1 VNYHF
6 EKSAVREFTSYNKTL
21 INVSDY
27 DPMNPSTSRLNSDSS
42 DSEKLHLP
50 IPEQNNNEIP
60 IDNNSENFC
69 VSLIDI
75 VGSTRIVSTIDS
87 SRNIRHFYG
96 TFLNSVANILKKYN
110 AKIIKTVGDG
120 VISYFPETIDTT
132 NISAFENVLKCSFA
146 QIEER
151 SNINTILLEHNLPK
165 ISYRVSIDYGK
176 VERTQIKGFDKE
188 DLFGSTVNFCSKIN
202 LFALPNSIIVGNDLY
217 RIMKSLKVS
226 SGKYR
231 LEEMK
236 SYYCGAGK
244 FSYPLYLLSRV
255 NQTNIE
261 HVNPLNRSLDD
272 IKKYV
277 SNGIKSSRIPKIL
290 LVDDEKDD
298 LIVLEKFLKLGG
310 FEVNSFSNPRQALQH
325 YVNTDPYSYDLII
338 SDIRMPEINGF
349 QLYYRLKS
357 IKHDVKILFATCLN
371 IAEELLTLLPEVGPQ
386 QVIQK
391 PIDKEKFIEIVK
403 RQIL

>member
-1 VNYHF
+1 MNYYF
-6 EKSAVREFTSYNKTL
+6 EKSAVREVRSYKKPL
-21 INVSDY
+21 IDVADNNTINLY
-27 DPMNPSTSRLNSDSS
+27 TNRLNSC
-42 DSEKLHLP
+42 SENLRVP
-50 IPEQNNNEIP
+50 ILGQNNNEIP

-75 VGSTRIVSTIDS
+75 VGSTRIVSTINS
-87 SRNIRHFYG
+87 SRNIRNFYG
-96 TFLNSVANILKKYN
+96 IFLNSVANILKKYH

-132 NISAFENVLKCSFA
+132 DIRAFENVLKCSFA

-151 SNINTILLEHNLPK
+151 SNINTILLEHNLPR

-202 LFALPNSIIVGNDLY
+202 LFATPNSIIVGNDLY

-226 SGKYR
+226 SGQYK
-231 LEEMK
+231 LEEMQ

-255 NQTNIE
+255 NQSNIE
-261 HVNPLNRSLDD
+261 HANPLNRSLDE

-277 SNGIKSSRIPKIL
+277 SNGIKSSRKPKIL

-298 LIVLEKFLKLGG
+298 LVVLEKFLKLGG
-310 FEVNSFSNPRQALQH
+310 FEVNSFSNPRQALLH
-325 YVNTDPYSYDLII
+325 YANTDPYSYDLII

>member
-1 VNYHF
+1 MNCYF
-6 EKSAVREFTSYNKTL
+6 DKSGVRQDTNNKKPLNDITYNNLTAL
-21 INVSDY
+21 SIN
-27 DPMNPSTSRLNSDSS
+27 RLNSDSKNS
-42 DSEKLHLP
+42 HSP
-50 IPEQNNNEIP
+50 VPEQNNVNQVP
-60 IDNNSENFC
+60 LNNSSENFC

-75 VGSTRIVSTIDS
+75 IDSTRIVSTINS
-87 SRNIRHFYG
+87 SRNIRDFYG
-96 TFLNSVANILKKYN
+96 TFLNSVANILKKYH

-120 VISYFPETIDTT
+120 IISYFPETMDTS
-132 NISAFENVLKCSFA
+132 NISAFENVVKCSFA

-151 SNINTILLEHNLPK
+151 SSINTILLEHNLPT

-202 LFALPNSIIVGNDLY
+202 LYAPPNSIIMGNDLY
-217 RIMKSLKVS
+217 QIMKSINVTNS
-226 SGKYR
+226 SYK
-231 LEEMK
+231 LDEMK

-255 NQTNIE
+255 NQSNIG
-261 HVNPLNRSLDD
+261 HINHLNRSLDG
-272 IKKYV
+272 IRKYV
-277 SNGIKSSRIPKIL
+277 FNGIKSSRLPKIL

-310 FEVNSFSNPRQALQH
+310 FEVNSFSNPRQALMH
-325 YVNTDPYSYDLII
+325 YATSDPYSYDLII
-338 SDIRMPEINGF
+338 TDIRMPEINGF
-349 QLYYRLKS
+349 QLYYKLKS

-371 IAEELLTLLPEVGPQ
+371 IAEELLTLLPEVDPQ
-386 QVIQK
+386 QVILK

-403 RQIL
+403 KQIQ

>member
-1 VNYHF
+1 MNYYF
-6 EKSAVREFTSYNKTL
+6 EKSAVREVRSYKKPL
-21 INVSDY
+21 IDVAENNTINLY
-27 DPMNPSTSRLNSDSS
+27 TNRLNSG
-42 DSEKLHLP
+42 SENLHVP
-50 IPEQNNNEIP
+50 ILGQNNNEIP

-75 VGSTRIVSTIDS
+75 VGSTRIVSTINS
-87 SRNIRHFYG
+87 SRNIRNFYG
-96 TFLNSVANILKKYN
+96 IFLNSVANILKKYH

-132 NISAFENVLKCSFA
+132 NIRAFENVLKCSFA

-151 SNINTILLEHNLPK
+151 SNINTILLEHNLPR

-202 LFALPNSIIVGNDLY
+202 LFATPNSIIVGNDLY

-226 SGKYR
+226 SGQYK
-231 LEEMK
+231 LDEMQ

-244 FSYPLYLLSRV
+244 FSYPLYLLSKV
-255 NQTNIE
+255 NQSKIE
-261 HVNPLNRSLDD
+261 HANPLNRSLDE

-277 SNGIKSSRIPKIL
+277 SNGIKSSRKPKIL

-310 FEVNSFSNPRQALQH
+310 FEVNSFSNPRQALLH
-325 YVNTDPYSYDLII
+325 YADTDPYSYDLII

>member
-1 VNYHF
+1 MNCYF
-6 EKSAVREFTSYNKTL
+6 DKSGVRQDTNNKKPLNDITYNNLTAL
-21 INVSDY
+21 SIN
-27 DPMNPSTSRLNSDSS
+27 RLNSDSKNS
-42 DSEKLHLP
+42 HSP
-50 IPEQNNNEIP
+50 VPEQNNVNQVP
-60 IDNNSENFC
+60 LNNSSENFC

-75 VGSTRIVSTIDS
+75 IDSTRIVSTINS
-87 SRNIRHFYG
+87 SRNIRDFYG
-96 TFLNSVANILKKYN
+96 TFLNSVANILKKYH

-120 VISYFPETIDTT
+120 IISYFPETMDTS
-132 NISAFENVLKCSFA
+132 NISAFENVVKCSFA

-151 SNINTILLEHNLPK
+151 SSINTILLEHNLPT

-202 LFALPNSIIVGNDLY
+202 LYAPPNSIIMGNDLY
-217 RIMKSLKVS
+217 QIMKSINVTNSPYKLD
-226 SGKYR
+226 
-231 LEEMK
+231 EMK

-255 NQTNIE
+255 NQSNIG
-261 HVNPLNRSLDD
+261 HINHLNRSLDG
-272 IKKYV
+272 IRKYV
-277 SNGIKSSRIPKIL
+277 FNGIKSSRLPKIL

-310 FEVNSFSNPRQALQH
+310 FEVNSFSNPRQALMH
-325 YVNTDPYSYDLII
+325 YATSDPYSYDLII
-338 SDIRMPEINGF
+338 TDIRMPEINGF
-349 QLYYRLKS
+349 QLYYKLKS

-371 IAEELLTLLPEVGPQ
+371 IAEELLTLLPEVDPQ
-386 QVIQK
+386 QVILK

-403 RQIL
+403 KQIQ

>member
-1 VNYHF
+1 MNYYF
-6 EKSAVREFTSYNKTL
+6 EKSAVREVRSYKKPL
-21 INVSDY
+21 IDVAENNTINLY
-27 DPMNPSTSRLNSDSS
+27 TNRLNSG
-42 DSEKLHLP
+42 SENLHVP
-50 IPEQNNNEIP
+50 ILGQNNNEIP

-75 VGSTRIVSTIDS
+75 VGSTRIVSTINS
-87 SRNIRHFYG
+87 SRNIRNFYG
-96 TFLNSVANILKKYN
+96 IFLNSVANILKKYH

-132 NISAFENVLKCSFA
+132 NIRAFENVLKCSFA

-151 SNINTILLEHNLPK
+151 SNINTILLEHNLPR

-202 LFALPNSIIVGNDLY
+202 LFATPNSIIVGNDLY

-226 SGKYR
+226 SGQYK
-231 LEEMK
+231 LEEMQ

-255 NQTNIE
+255 NQSKIE
-261 HVNPLNRSLDD
+261 HANPLNRSLDE

-277 SNGIKSSRIPKIL
+277 SNGIKSSRKPKIL

-298 LIVLEKFLKLGG
+298 LVVLEKFLKLGG
-310 FEVNSFSNPRQALQH
+310 FEVNSFSNPRQALLH
-325 YVNTDPYSYDLII
+325 YADTDPYSYDLII

>member
-1 VNYHF
+1 MNCYF
-6 EKSAVREFTSYNKTL
+6 GKSAVGEDTNNKKWL
-21 INVSDY
+21 IDLANNNTIQSSI
-27 DPMNPSTSRLNSDSS
+27 NRLNSDSKNS
-42 DSEKLHLP
+42 SPTVPEKNSSNDVPLK
-50 IPEQNNNEIP
+50 
-60 IDNNSENFC
+60 NNSENFC

-87 SRNIRHFYG
+87 SKNIRNFYG
-96 TFLNSVANILKKYN
+96 TFLNSVANILKKYH

-120 VISYFPETIDTT
+120 IISYFPETMDTS
-132 NISAFENVLKCSFA
+132 NLSAFENVVKCSFA

-151 SNINTILLEHNLPK
+151 SNINSTLLENNLPT

-202 LFALPNSIIVGNDLY
+202 LFAPPNSIVMGNDLY
-217 RIMKSLKVS
+217 QIMKSLKVIS
-226 SGKYR
+226 TPFK
-231 LEEMK
+231 LEEMN

-255 NQTNIE
+255 NQTNME
-261 HVNPLNRSLDD
+261 HIHPLNRSLDE
-272 IKKYV
+272 IRKYV
-277 SNGIKSSRIPKIL
+277 FNGIKSSRAPKIL

-298 LIVLEKFLKLGG
+298 LVVLEKFLKLGG
-310 FEVNSFSNPRQALQH
+310 FEVNSFSNPRQALLH
-325 YVNTDPYSYDLII
+325 YANTDPYSYDLII

-349 QLYYRLKS
+349 QLYYKLKS
-357 IKHDVKILFATCLN
+357 IKHDAKILFATCLN
-371 IAEELLTLLPEVGPQ
+371 IAEELLELLPEVDPP

-391 PIDKEKFIEIVK
+391 PIEKKKFIEIVK
-403 RQIL
+403 KQIL

>member
-1 VNYHF
+1 MNCYF
-6 EKSAVREFTSYNKTL
+6 GKSAVGEDTNNKKWL
-21 INVSDY
+21 IDLANNNTIQSSI
-27 DPMNPSTSRLNSDSS
+27 NRLNSDSKNS
-42 DSEKLHLP
+42 CPTVPEKNSSNDVPL
-50 IPEQNNNEIP
+50 E
-60 IDNNSENFC
+60 NNSENFC

-87 SRNIRHFYG
+87 SKNIRNFYG
-96 TFLNSVANILKKYN
+96 TFLNSVANILKKYH

-120 VISYFPETIDTT
+120 IISYFPETIDTS
-132 NISAFENVLKCSFA
+132 NLSAFEKVVKCSFA

-151 SNINTILLEHNLPK
+151 SNINSTLLEYNLPT

-202 LFALPNSIIVGNDLY
+202 LFAPPNSIVMGNDLY
-217 RIMKSLKVS
+217 QIMKSLKVIS
-226 SGKYR
+226 TPFK
-231 LEEMK
+231 LEEMN

-255 NQTNIE
+255 NQTNME
-261 HVNPLNRSLDD
+261 HIHPLNRSLDE
-272 IKKYV
+272 IRKYV
-277 SNGIKSSRIPKIL
+277 FNGIKSSRAPKIL

-298 LIVLEKFLKLGG
+298 LVVLEKFLKLGG
-310 FEVNSFSNPRQALQH
+310 FEVNSFSNPRQALLH
-325 YVNTDPYSYDLII
+325 YANTDPYSYDLII

-349 QLYYRLKS
+349 QLYYKLKS
-357 IKHDVKILFATCLN
+357 IKHDAKILFATCLN
-371 IAEELLTLLPEVGPQ
+371 IAEELLELLPEVDPP

-391 PIDKEKFIEIVK
+391 PIEKKKFIEIVK
-403 RQIL
+403 KQIL

>member
-1 VNYHF
+1 MNCYF
-6 EKSAVREFTSYNKTL
+6 EKSAVREVTSYNKPL
-21 INVSDY
+21 IDVADNNT
-27 DPMNPSTSRLNSDSS
+27 MNLYTNRPNSG
-42 DSEKLHLP
+42 SENLRVP
-50 IPEQNNNEIP
+50 ILGQNNNEIP

-75 VGSTRIVSTIDS
+75 VGSTRIVSTINS
-87 SRNIRHFYG
+87 SRNIRNFYG
-96 TFLNSVANILKKYN
+96 IFLNSVANILKKYH

-132 NISAFENVLKCSFA
+132 NIKAFENVLKCSFA

-151 SNINTILLEHNLPK
+151 SNINCILLEHNLPK

-202 LFALPNSIIVGNDLY
+202 LFASPNSIIVGNDLY
-217 RIMKSLKVS
+217 RIMKSLKTG
-226 SGKYR
+226 SGQYK

-255 NQTNIE
+255 NQTNTE
-261 HVNPLNRSLDD
+261 HANPLNRSLDE

-277 SNGIKSSRIPKIL
+277 SNGIKSSRKPKIL

-298 LIVLEKFLKLGG
+298 LVVLEKFLKLGG
-310 FEVNSFSNPRQALQH
+310 FEVNSFSNPRQALLH
-325 YVNTDPYSYDLII
+325 YANTDPYSYDLII

-391 PIDKEKFIEIVK
+391 PIEKEKFIEIVK

>member
-1 VNYHF
+1 MNYYF
-6 EKSAVREFTSYNKTL
+6 EKSAVREVTSYNKPL
-21 INVSDY
+21 IDVADNNT
-27 DPMNPSTSRLNSDSS
+27 MNLYTNRLNSGL
-42 DSEKLHLP
+42 ENLHVP
-50 IPEQNNNEIP
+50 ILGQNNNEIP

-75 VGSTRIVSTIDS
+75 VGSTRIVSTINS
-87 SRNIRHFYG
+87 SRNIRNFYG
-96 TFLNSVANILKKYN
+96 IFLNSVANILKKYH

-132 NISAFENVLKCSFA
+132 NIKAFENVLKCSFA

-202 LFALPNSIIVGNDLY
+202 LFASPNSIIVGNDLY
-217 RIMKSLKVS
+217 RIMKSLKTG
-226 SGKYR
+226 SGQYK

-261 HVNPLNRSLDD
+261 HANPLNRSLDE

-277 SNGIKSSRIPKIL
+277 SNGIKCSRKPKIL

-298 LIVLEKFLKLGG
+298 LVVLEKFLKLGG
-310 FEVNSFSNPRQALQH
+310 FEVNSFSNPRQALLH
-325 YVNTDPYSYDLII
+325 YANTDPYSYDLIV

-391 PIDKEKFIEIVK
+391 PIEKEKFIEIVK

>member
-1 VNYHF
+1 MNYYF
-6 EKSAVREFTSYNKTL
+6 EKSAVREVRSYKKPL
-21 INVSDY
+21 IDVAENNTINLY
-27 DPMNPSTSRLNSDSS
+27 TNRLNSG
-42 DSEKLHLP
+42 SENLHVP
-50 IPEQNNNEIP
+50 ILGQNNNEIP

-75 VGSTRIVSTIDS
+75 VGSTRIVSTINS
-87 SRNIRHFYG
+87 SRNIRNFYG
-96 TFLNSVANILKKYN
+96 IFLNSVANILKKYH

-132 NISAFENVLKCSFA
+132 NIRAFENVLKCSFA

-151 SNINTILLEHNLPK
+151 SNINTILLEHNLPR

-202 LFALPNSIIVGNDLY
+202 LFATPNSIIVGNDLY

-226 SGKYR
+226 SGQYK
-231 LEEMK
+231 LEEMQ

-255 NQTNIE
+255 NQSNIE
-261 HVNPLNRSLDD
+261 HANPLNRSLDE

-277 SNGIKSSRIPKIL
+277 SNGIKSSRKPKIL

-310 FEVNSFSNPRQALQH
+310 FEVNSFSNPRQALLH
-325 YVNTDPYSYDLII
+325 YADTDPYSYDLII

>member
-1 VNYHF
+1 MNYYF
-6 EKSAVREFTSYNKTL
+6 EKSEVREVTSYNKPL
-21 INVSDY
+21 IDVADNNT
-27 DPMNPSTSRLNSDSS
+27 MNLYTNRLNSGL
-42 DSEKLHLP
+42 ENLHVP
-50 IPEQNNNEIP
+50 ILGQNNNEIP

-75 VGSTRIVSTIDS
+75 VGSTRIVSTINS
-87 SRNIRHFYG
+87 SRNIRNFYG
-96 TFLNSVANILKKYN
+96 IFLNSVANILKKYH

-132 NISAFENVLKCSFA
+132 NIKAFENVLKCSFA

-202 LFALPNSIIVGNDLY
+202 LFASPNSIIVGNDLY
-217 RIMKSLKVS
+217 RIMKSLKTG
-226 SGKYR
+226 SGQYK

-261 HVNPLNRSLDD
+261 HANPLNRSLDE

-277 SNGIKSSRIPKIL
+277 SNGIKCSRKPKIL

-298 LIVLEKFLKLGG
+298 LVVLEKFLKLGG
-310 FEVNSFSNPRQALQH
+310 FEVNSFSNPRQALLH
-325 YVNTDPYSYDLII
+325 YANTDPYSYDLII

-391 PIDKEKFIEIVK
+391 PIEKEKFIEIVK

>member
-1 VNYHF
+1 VNYYF
-6 EKSAVREFTSYNKTL
+6 EKSAVREVRSYKKPL
-21 INVSDY
+21 IDVAENNTINLY
-27 DPMNPSTSRLNSDSS
+27 TNRLNSG
-42 DSEKLHLP
+42 SENLHVP
-50 IPEQNNNEIP
+50 ILGQNNNEIP

-75 VGSTRIVSTIDS
+75 VGSTRIVSTINS
-87 SRNIRHFYG
+87 SRNIRNFYG
-96 TFLNSVANILKKYN
+96 IFLNSVANILKKYH

-132 NISAFENVLKCSFA
+132 NIRAFENVLKCSFA

-151 SNINTILLEHNLPK
+151 SNINTILLEHNLPR

-202 LFALPNSIIVGNDLY
+202 LFATPNSIIVGNDLY

-226 SGKYR
+226 SGQYK
-231 LEEMK
+231 LDEMQ

-255 NQTNIE
+255 NQSKIE
-261 HVNPLNRSLDD
+261 HANPLNRSLDE

-277 SNGIKSSRIPKIL
+277 SNGIKSSRKPKIL

-310 FEVNSFSNPRQALQH
+310 FEVNSFSNPRQALLH
-325 YVNTDPYSYDLII
+325 YADTDPYSYDLII

>member
-1 VNYHF
+1 VNYYF
-6 EKSAVREFTSYNKTL
+6 EKSAVREVRSYKKPL
-21 INVSDY
+21 IDVAENNTINLY
-27 DPMNPSTSRLNSDSS
+27 TNRLNSG
-42 DSEKLHLP
+42 SENLHVP
-50 IPEQNNNEIP
+50 ILGQNNNEIP

-75 VGSTRIVSTIDS
+75 VGSTRIVSTINS
-87 SRNIRHFYG
+87 SRNIRNFYG
-96 TFLNSVANILKKYN
+96 IFLNSVANILKKYH

-132 NISAFENVLKCSFA
+132 NIRAFENVLKCSFA

-151 SNINTILLEHNLPK
+151 SNINTILLEHNLPR

-202 LFALPNSIIVGNDLY
+202 LFATPNSIIVGNDLY

-226 SGKYR
+226 SGQYK
-231 LEEMK
+231 LEEMQ

-255 NQTNIE
+255 NQSKIE
-261 HVNPLNRSLDD
+261 HANPLNRSLDE

-277 SNGIKSSRIPKIL
+277 SNGIKSSRKPKIL

-310 FEVNSFSNPRQALQH
+310 FEVNSFSNPRQALLH
-325 YVNTDPYSYDLII
+325 YADTDPYSYDLII

>member
-1 VNYHF
+1 
-6 EKSAVREFTSYNKTL
+6 
-21 INVSDY
+21 
-27 DPMNPSTSRLNSDSS
+27 MNPSTSRLNSDS
-42 DSEKLHLP
+42 ETLHLP

-202 LFALPNSIIVGNDLY
+202 LFAPPNSIIVGNDLY

-226 SGKYR
+226 SSKYR

-391 PIDKEKFIEIVK
+391 PIEKEKFIEIVK
-403 RQIL
+403 KQIL

>member
-1 VNYHF
+1 MNCYF
-6 EKSAVREFTSYNKTL
+6 NKSAVREDTSNKEWL
-21 INVSDY
+21 ANIVDN
-27 DPMNPSTSRLNSDSS
+27 NAIPSSTNRLSSYSKNSHPTIPDQNSS
-42 DSEKLHLP
+42 NGIALE
-50 IPEQNNNEIP
+50 
-60 IDNNSENFC
+60 NNSENFC

-87 SRNIRHFYG
+87 SKNIRNFYG
-96 TFLNSVANILKKYN
+96 TFINSVANILKKHH

-120 VISYFPETIDTT
+120 IISYFPETIDTS
-132 NISAFENVLKCSFA
+132 NLSAFENVVKCSFA

-151 SNINTILLEHNLPK
+151 SSINATLLENNLPT

-202 LFALPNSIIVGNDLY
+202 LYAPPNSIVIGNDLCQ
-217 RIMKSLKVS
+217 IMKSLKVIS
-226 SGKYR
+226 TPYK
-231 LEEMK
+231 LEEMN

-255 NQTNIE
+255 NQTHMAHI
-261 HVNPLNRSLDD
+261 NPLNRSLDE
-272 IKKYV
+272 IRKYV
-277 SNGIKSSRIPKIL
+277 FNGIKSYRAPKIL

-298 LIVLEKFLKLGG
+298 LVVLEKFLKLGG
-310 FEVNSFSNPRQALQH
+310 FEVNSFSNPRQALFH
-325 YVNTDPYSYDLII
+325 YANTDPYSYDLII

-349 QLYYRLKS
+349 QLYYKLKS

-371 IAEELLTLLPEVGPQ
+371 IAEELLTLVPEVDPP

-391 PIDKEKFIEIVK
+391 PIEKEKFIEIVK
-403 RQIL
+403 KQILC

>member
-1 VNYHF
+1 MNYYF
-6 EKSAVREFTSYNKTL
+6 EKSAVRDDTSYNKTL
-21 INVSDY
+21 IDVTDNNTMDL
-27 DPMNPSTSRLNSDSS
+27 STIRLNSDS
-42 DSEKLHLP
+42 KNLHAP
-50 IPEQNNNEIP
+50 IPGQNNNEVP

-87 SRNIRHFYG
+87 SKNIRNFYAI
-96 TFLNSVANILKKYN
+96 FLNSVANILKKYH
-110 AKIIKTVGDG
+110 ARIMKTVGDG

-132 NISAFENVLKCSFA
+132 NISAFENVLKCCFA

-151 SNINTILLEHNLPK
+151 ANINTLLLEHNLPK
-165 ISYRVSIDYGK
+165 ISYRISIDYGK

-217 RIMKSLKVS
+217 QIMKSLKVS
-226 SGKYR
+226 TGPYK

-244 FSYPLYLLSRV
+244 FSYPLYLLSKV
-255 NQTNIE
+255 NQINIE
-261 HVNPLNRSLDD
+261 HINPLNRSLDE

-277 SNGIKSSRIPKIL
+277 FNGIKSSRTAKIL
-290 LVDDEKDD
+290 LVDNEIDD
-298 LIVLEKFLKLGG
+298 LVVLEKFLKLGG
-310 FEVNSFSNPRQALQH
+310 FEVNSFSDPRQALLH
-325 YVNTDPYSYDLII
+325 YANTDPDYYDLII

-371 IAEELLTLLPEVGPQ
+371 IAEELLTLIPEVGPQ

-391 PIDKEKFIEIVK
+391 PIEKEKFIEIVK
-403 RQIL
+403 KQIL

>member
-1 VNYHF
+1 MNYYF
-6 EKSAVREFTSYNKTL
+6 EKSAVREVTSYNKPL
-21 INVSDY
+21 IDVADNNT
-27 DPMNPSTSRLNSDSS
+27 MNLYTNRLNSGL
-42 DSEKLHLP
+42 ENLHVP
-50 IPEQNNNEIP
+50 ILGQNNNEIP

-75 VGSTRIVSTIDS
+75 VGSTRIVSTINS
-87 SRNIRHFYG
+87 SRNIRNFYG
-96 TFLNSVANILKKYN
+96 IFLNSVANILKKYH

-132 NISAFENVLKCSFA
+132 NIKAFENVLKCSFA

-202 LFALPNSIIVGNDLY
+202 LFASPNSIIVGNDLY
-217 RIMKSLKVS
+217 RIMKSLKTG
-226 SGKYR
+226 SGQYK

-261 HVNPLNRSLDD
+261 HANPLNRSLDE

-277 SNGIKSSRIPKIL
+277 SNGIKCSRKPKIL

-298 LIVLEKFLKLGG
+298 LVVLEKFLKLGG
-310 FEVNSFSNPRQALQH
+310 FEVNSFSNPRQALLH
-325 YVNTDPYSYDLII
+325 YANTDPYSYDLII

-391 PIDKEKFIEIVK
+391 PIEKEKFIEIVK

>member
-1 VNYHF
+1 MNCYF
-6 EKSAVREFTSYNKTL
+6 NKSAVRDDTSDKECL
-21 INVSDY
+21 IDIADNNAISS
-27 DPMNPSTSRLNSDSS
+27 STNRLNSYSKDSY
-42 DSEKLHLP
+42 P
-50 IPEQNNNEIP
+50 TIPDQNSSNDIEIE
-60 IDNNSENFC
+60 NNSENFC

-87 SRNIRHFYG
+87 SKNIRNFYG
-96 TFLNSVANILKKYN
+96 TFINSVANILKKHH

-120 VISYFPETIDTT
+120 IISYFPETIDTSNLT
-132 NISAFENVLKCSFA
+132 AFENVVKCSFA

-151 SNINTILLEHNLPK
+151 SSINTALLENNLPT

-202 LFALPNSIIVGNDLY
+202 LYAPPNSIVIGNDLCQ
-217 RIMKSLKVS
+217 IMKSLKVIS
-226 SGKYR
+226 TPYK

-255 NQTNIE
+255 NPTNME
-261 HVNPLNRSLDD
+261 HINPLNRSLDE
-272 IKKYV
+272 IRKYV
-277 SNGIKSSRIPKIL
+277 FNGIKSYRAPKIL
-290 LVDDEKDD
+290 LVDDEEDD
-298 LIVLEKFLKLGG
+298 LVVLEKFLKLGG
-310 FEVNSFSNPRQALQH
+310 FEVNSFSNPRQALLH
-325 YVNTDPYSYDLII
+325 YANTDPYSYDLII

-349 QLYYRLKS
+349 QLYYKLKS

-371 IAEELLTLLPEVGPQ
+371 IAEELLTLVPEVDPP

-391 PIDKEKFIEIVK
+391 PIEKEKFIEIVK
-403 RQIL
+403 KQILC

>member
-1 VNYHF
+1 MNYYF
-6 EKSAVREFTSYNKTL
+6 EKSAVREVTSYNKPL
-21 INVSDY
+21 IDVADNNT
-27 DPMNPSTSRLNSDSS
+27 MNLYTNRLNSGL
-42 DSEKLHLP
+42 ENLHVP
-50 IPEQNNNEIP
+50 ILGQNNNEIP

-75 VGSTRIVSTIDS
+75 VGSTRIVSTINS
-87 SRNIRHFYG
+87 SRNIRNFYG
-96 TFLNSVANILKKYN
+96 IFLNSVANILKKYH

-132 NISAFENVLKCSFA
+132 NIKAFENVLKCSFA

-202 LFALPNSIIVGNDLY
+202 LFASPNSIIVGNDLY
-217 RIMKSLKVS
+217 RIMKSLKTG
-226 SGKYR
+226 SGQYK

-261 HVNPLNRSLDD
+261 HVNPLNRSLDE

-277 SNGIKSSRIPKIL
+277 SNGIKCSRKPKIL

-298 LIVLEKFLKLGG
+298 LVVLEKFLKLGG
-310 FEVNSFSNPRQALQH
+310 FEVNSFSNPRQALLH
-325 YVNTDPYSYDLII
+325 YANTDPYSYDLII

-391 PIDKEKFIEIVK
+391 PIEKEKFIEIVK

>member
-1 VNYHF
+1 VNCYF
-6 EKSAVREFTSYNKTL
+6 EKSAVREVTSYNKSL
-21 INVSDY
+21 IDVADNNT
-27 DPMNPSTSRLNSDSS
+27 MNLYTNRPNSG
-42 DSEKLHLP
+42 SENLRVP
-50 IPEQNNNEIP
+50 ILGQNNNEIP

-75 VGSTRIVSTIDS
+75 VGSTRIVSTINS
-87 SRNIRHFYG
+87 SRNIRNFYG
-96 TFLNSVANILKKYN
+96 IFLNSVANILKKYH

-132 NISAFENVLKCSFA
+132 NIKAFENVLKCSFA

-151 SNINTILLEHNLPK
+151 SNINSILLEHNLPK

-202 LFALPNSIIVGNDLY
+202 LFASPNSIIVGNDLY
-217 RIMKSLKVS
+217 RIMKSLKTG
-226 SGKYR
+226 SGQYK

-255 NQTNIE
+255 NQTNTE
-261 HVNPLNRSLDD
+261 HANPLNRSLDE

-277 SNGIKSSRIPKIL
+277 SNGIKSSRKPKIL

-298 LIVLEKFLKLGG
+298 LVVLEKFLKLGG
-310 FEVNSFSNPRQALQH
+310 FEVNSFSNPRQALLH
-325 YVNTDPYSYDLII
+325 YANTDPYSYDLII

-357 IKHDVKILFATCLN
+357 IKHDVRILFATCLN

-391 PIDKEKFIEIVK
+391 PIEKEKFIEIVK

>member
-1 VNYHF
+1 MNYYF
-6 EKSAVREFTSYNKTL
+6 EKSAVRQVTSYNKTL
-21 INVSDY
+21 IDVTDN
-27 DPMNPSTSRLNSDSS
+27 STIDLSNNSLNSDSKS
-42 DSEKLHLP
+42 LHAP
-50 IPEQNNNEIP
+50 QSGQNNNEVSV
-60 IDNNSENFC
+60 NNSENFC

-75 VGSTRIVSTIDS
+75 VGSTGIVSTIDS
-87 SRNIRHFYG
+87 SRSIRNFYG
-96 TFLNSVANILKKYN
+96 TFLNSIANILKKYH
-110 AKIIKTVGDG
+110 ARIIKTVGDG
-120 VISYFPETIDTT
+120 VISYFPETVDTT
-132 NISAFENVLKCSFA
+132 NISAFENVLKCCFA

-151 SNINTILLEHNLPK
+151 SNINTRLLKQNLPK

-217 RIMKSLKVS
+217 QILKSLKVS
-226 SGKYR
+226 GSSWK

-255 NQTNIE
+255 NQTTVE
-261 HVNPLNRSLDD
+261 HINPLNRSLDE

-277 SNGIKSSRIPKIL
+277 FNGIKSSRTPKIL

-310 FEVNSFSNPRQALQH
+310 FEVNSFSNPRQALLH
-325 YVNTDPYSYDLII
+325 YANTDPYSYDLII

-391 PIDKEKFIEIVK
+391 PIEKEKFIEIVK
-403 RQIL
+403 KQIL

>member
-1 VNYHF
+1 MNYHF

-27 DPMNPSTSRLNSDSS
+27 DPMNPSTSRLNSDS
-42 DSEKLHLP
+42 ETLHLP

-202 LFALPNSIIVGNDLY
+202 LFAPPNSIIVGNDLY

-391 PIDKEKFIEIVK
+391 PIEKEKFIEIVK
-403 RQIL
+403 KQIL